1 MRQEHNG
8 SNHDHHD
15 HDHDDAPADHVHTHG
30 TVSHEEPQSRYRWQ
44 VHHPYEN
51 IHHRAAIE
59 VAPMEGF
66 AGAVE
71 VLNPVRLRRCRDVG
85 RRTARSFTN
94 QLRSPSDVRYD
105 TDRYS

>member
-15 HDHDDAPADHVHTHG
+15 HDDASADHVHTHG

-44 VHHPYEN
+44 VHHPYED

-59 VAPMEGF
+59 VAPWKGC
-66 AGAVE
+66 
-71 VLNPVRLRRCRDVG
+71 CRG
-85 RRTARSFTN
+85 GGS
-94 QLRSPSDVRYD
+94 
-105 TDRYS
+105 